1 MPGVDVPV
9 RRSLVIALALLGATV
24 GATPLAHAAPES
36 VRQDFN
42 GDGYEDLVTG
52 VPSGQVAGKKRAGY
66 VAVVYGSANG
76 PGTRK
81 AYSQAST
88 GVPGT
93 VESHDMFGGHLAVA
107 DLDGDGYADLLVESD
122 NEQWTHNGIAR
133 DGNRSVLWGGP
144 GGLTSG
150 KVLPALTSSKYQGGT
165 TVAGDFNGDGH
176 QDLARPGEVRFGP
189 FGRDGAAAFAQQG
202 VEFHTSD
209 QMTALAAGDV
219 DGDGITDIVALACT
233 YARQSDNLYAY
244 SVHLVRGSRDGLL
257 APTTVTTFRTGEPWH
272 ESLAVGDVDGDAG
285 AEIVTGGGND
295 VRIVDGGT
303 QRVITQDTPG
313 VPGSHESGDSFGAVV
328 SVGDLDGDGYGDVV
342 AGNPTEDLG
351 GKADVGTFAV
361 LPGGPGGP
369 TGAGGEVF
377 GQASPGVPGS
387 AEQNDRFGSDTDV
400 VDSDGDGVAEPV
412 VSAVGENQ
420 WAGGVWTFTAKGV
433 LSFGAGA
440 FGMTADDSRFGDRFP
455 Q

>member
-24 GATPLAHAAPES
+24 AAAPLAHATPET

-52 VPSGQVAGKKRAGY
+52 VPFGQVAGKKRAGY
-66 VAVVYGSANG
+66 IAVVHGSANG

-81 AYSQAST
+81 VYSQASP
-88 GVPGT
+88 GIPGT
-93 VESHDMFGGHLAVA
+93 VESHDMFGAHLAVA
-107 DLDGDGYADLLVESD
+107 DLDGDGYTDLLVESD
-122 NEQWTHNGIAR
+122 NEQWTQDGIAR

-150 KVLPALTSSKYQGGT
+150 KGLPALTAGKYQGGT
-165 TVAGDFNGDGH
+165 TLAGDFDGDGH

-189 FGRDGAAAFAQQG
+189 FGRDGGAALVRQG
-202 VEFHTSD
+202 AEFDTSD
-209 QMTALAAGDV
+209 QLTALAAGDT
-219 DGDGITDIVALACT
+219 DGDGITDVVALAR
-233 YARQSDNLYAY
+233 AHERESDNLFAY
-244 SVHLVRGSRDGLL
+244 SVQLSRGSRDGLL
-257 APTTVTTFRTGEPWH
+257 APVTVTTFRTAEPWH

-295 VRIVDGGT
+295 VRVVDGGSL
-303 QRVITQDTPG
+303 RVLTQDTPG
-313 VPGSHESGDSFGAVV
+313 VPGAHETGDSFGAAV
-328 SVGDLDGDGYGDVV
+328 SVGDLDGDGYGDIV

-351 GKADVGTFAV
+351 GKADAGTFAV
-361 LPGGPGGP
+361 LPGGPDGP
-369 TGAGGEVF
+369 TGAGSEVF
-377 GQASPGVPGS
+377 GQASSGVPGS

-400 VDSDGDGVAEPV
+400 VDSNGDGVAEPV

-420 WAGGVWTFTAKGV
+420 WAGGVWMFTAKGV

-440 FGMTADDSRFGDRFP
+440 FGMTAADSRFGDRFP